1 MRRVQYGHVPSCAN
15 RLSWSVIVWVSLGAC
30 SVMAAPAA
38 VTQAGSLPASKQVF
52 EKLILDRIQAF
63 GRGDAGSYV
72 KLVDPNFVHISDM
85 GDRRTVEQL
94 EPYIASKK
102 SSEKFAVRDLSFRII
117 GQVAIVDCEIVLS
130 TGALATQRMRE
141 LDVFEVQGS
150 RWVFVSH
157 AETIVQESDVSALP
171 ADPQILQQYVGRYL
185 QPGGGTDLLAVS
197 NGQLMGRDSPE
208 AQPTPLVRIAADT
221 FVLEG
226 DPSVTIFER
235 DLQGN
240 VSGYAL
246 RLGNGHV
253 IRATKS
259 Q

>member
-1 MRRVQYGHVPSCAN
+1 MRSVQYGHVQTCAN
-15 RLSWSVIVWVSLGAC
+15 RLSWSVIAWVSLGAC

-63 GRGDAGSYV
+63 GRGDAGSYA

-85 GDRRTVEQL
+85 GDRRTAKQL
-94 EPYIASKK
+94 EPYIVSGK

-117 GQVAIVDCEIVLS
+117 GQVAMVDCEIVS

-141 LDVFEVQGS
+141 LDVFEAQGS

-157 AETIVQESDVSALP
+157 AEAIVQESDVTALP

-185 QPGGGTDLLAVS
+185 QPGGGTDLLSVS
-197 NGQLMGRDSPE
+197 NGQLVGRESPE

>member
-1 MRRVQYGHVPSCAN
+1 
-15 RLSWSVIVWVSLGAC
+15 
-30 SVMAAPAA
+30 MAAPAP
-38 VTQAGSLPASKQVF
+38 VTQAGPLPASKQVF
-52 EKLILDRIQAF
+52 GKLILDRIQAF
-63 GRGDAGSYV
+63 GRGDAGSYA
-72 KLVDPNFVHISDM
+72 KLVDPKFVHISDM
-85 GDRRTVEQL
+85 GDRRTAKQL
-94 EPYIASKK
+94 RPYIASGK
-102 SSEKFAVRDLSFRII
+102 SSEKFAVRDLSFRMF
-117 GQVAIVDCEIVLS
+117 GQIVIVDCEIVS
-130 TGALATQRMRE
+130 TGASGTQRMRE
-141 LDVFEVQGS
+141 LDVFEAQGS

-157 AETIVQESDVSALP
+157 AETIVQESDVTALP

-235 DLQGN
+235 DPQGN

-253 IRATKS
+253 IRATKT

>member
-1 MRRVQYGHVPSCAN
+1 
-15 RLSWSVIVWVSLGAC
+15 
-30 SVMAAPAA
+30 MAAPAA

-63 GRGDAGSYV
+63 GRGDAGSYF

-85 GDRRTVEQL
+85 GDRRTAKQL
-94 EPYIASKK
+94 EPYITSGK
-102 SSEKFAVRDLSFRII
+102 SSDKFAVRDLSFRII
-117 GQVAIVDCEIVLS
+117 GQVAMVDCEIVS
-130 TGALATQRMRE
+130 TGAAGTQRMRE
-141 LDVFEVQGS
+141 LDVFEAQGS

-157 AETIVQESDVSALP
+157 AETIAQERDVTALP
-171 ADPQILQQYVGRYL
+171 ADLQILQQYVGRYL
-185 QPGGGTDLLAVS
+185 QPGGGTDFLAVS

-221 FVLEG
+221 FVLQG

-235 DLQGN
+235 DPQGN

-253 IRATKS
+253 IRATKT